1 MRARNPSG
9 EEIGILVAGSDARMA
24 GRVTTTDEVDQ
35 DDTEGPDIGG
45 MSRVR
50 RPRRPPLRET
60 LVLPRTNSNDVDS
73 DAKVDSTHP
82 SSVLAQHNV
91 HKLAI
96 AVGDTLLMQ
105 AVDTV
110 EDLEED
116 GANKSIVPCVLL

>member
-1 MRARNPSG
+1 M
-9 EEIGILVAGSDARMA
+9 LVAGSDARMA

-60 LVLPRTNSNDVDS
+60 LVLPQTNSNDVDS